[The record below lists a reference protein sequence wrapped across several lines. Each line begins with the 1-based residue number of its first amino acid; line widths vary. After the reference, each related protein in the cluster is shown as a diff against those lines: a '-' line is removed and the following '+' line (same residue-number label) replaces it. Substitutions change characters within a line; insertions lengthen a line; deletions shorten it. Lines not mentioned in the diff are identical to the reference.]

1 MATRTPNARTVRIAT
16 AAPHVEE
23 VHAAQPE
30 PSIADRFNQAAEE
43 YMASLKIEWSRRRV
57 VAMVLGFITAFG
69 GGYMVGQI
77 MTPLIVMAMLSGSLF
92 LAAVAYV
99 FTILLGMYIGGKLG
113 GAAYEYVA
121 TGTAER
127 HYAAAKSWVTGLFRG
142 NSRVV
147 EA

>member
-1 MATRTPNARTVRIAT
+1 MATRTPNAHIARTAT
-16 AAPHVEE
+16 AAPQVEE
-23 VHAAQPE
+23 IHAAQPE
-30 PSIADRFNQAAEE
+30 PSVADRFNQAAQE
-43 YMASLKIEWSRRRV
+43 YMDSLGIEWSRRRI

-113 GAAYEYVA
+113 GVAYEYVA

-127 HYAAAKSWVTGLFRG
+127 HYSAAKSWVTGLF
-142 NSRVV
+142 SRNDRIV